1 MCMLPINWYHLKR
14 NGVSKMQIL
23 VQLNACVVPLYI
35 LNIRSCTTAALQ
47 KNKNTTER
55 GDRVTNKYLQY

>member
-1 MCMLPINWYHLKR
+1 
-14 NGVSKMQIL
+14 MQIL